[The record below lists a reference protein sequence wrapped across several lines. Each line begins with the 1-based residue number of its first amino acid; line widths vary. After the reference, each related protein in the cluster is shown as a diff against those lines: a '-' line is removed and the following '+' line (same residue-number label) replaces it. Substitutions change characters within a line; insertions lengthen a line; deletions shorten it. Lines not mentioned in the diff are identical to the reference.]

1 MKAIFFGLFFY
12 ILGQSNVY
20 AVEKINLQQQVIQT
34 EINFAKSM
42 KDRDFEAFKSFL
54 SEEAIFLS
62 GKKKHRGKQKIA
74 ELWQGYYQEE
84 QAPFSWKPETVVVL
98 DSGKLAL
105 SSGPVLNKEGEL
117 MAYYTSTWRLESD
130 GVWRIIFDKGNKAC
144 PKE

>member
-1 MKAIFFGLFFY
+1 MKAIFCSLLFY
-12 ILGQSNVY
+12 IFVQSNIY
-20 AVEKINLQQQVIQT
+20 AVEQIDLQQQVTQT
-34 EINFAKSM
+34 EINFAKTM
-42 KDRDFEAFKSFL
+42 KDRDFEGFKSFL

-74 ELWQGYYQEE
+74 ELWQGYYQDE

-105 SSGPVLNKEGEL
+105 STGPVLNKKGEL
-117 MAYYTSTWRLESD
+117 TAYYTSTWRLESD

-144 PKE
+144 PKQ